1 MGRFWRSRADK
12 RYEDII
18 RQLAEHAEKLDDME
32 HIEVEWSD
40 WFEKFKNLYSRL
52 NRRVERDEAK
62 VEAPP
67 EEPISPQALRI
78 FGSRRV

>member
-1 MGRFWRSRADK
+1 MSFFWRSRAEK
-12 RYEDII
+12 QYEDIL
-18 RQLAEHAEKLDDME
+18 RQLAEHATKLDDME
-32 HIEVEWSD
+32 HIEIEWAD

-62 VEAPP
+62 EPIPV

-78 FGSRRV
+78 FGSRR